1 MILRSK
7 KPLIYDAR
15 NLKSGIIELHAT
27 LTETP
32 DGMVVAVTDYL
43 EKTKEGGETYLWE
56 IGKGGATLQKDA
68 VNQMYADIA
77 ALLPKDLPYTEREK
91 KVREIAFLKYVQG
104 DLIDGRTIYGGEPEV
119 WEIKSDL

>member
-1 MILRSK
+1 MILKSK
-7 KPLIYDAR
+7 EPLIYDAR
-15 NLKSGIIELHAT
+15 NQKTGIIELHAT

-43 EKTKEGGETYLWE
+43 EKMKENGEKYLWE
-56 IGKGGATLQKDA
+56 IGKGGATLPKDQI
-68 VNQMYADIA
+68 NRMYAEIA
-77 ALLPKDLPYTEREK
+77 ALLPADLPYTEREK

-104 DLIDGRTIYGGEPEV
+104 DLVNGKTIYGGEPEV